1 MHLTSTF
8 LRGLG
13 VVLPI
18 ALTLYLV
25 VWTLRAAEALMRPLT
40 LLLLPSNVAYVPGSG
55 LALAVVLV
63 YLTGLLVQLFVFEW
77 MVGLSQR
84 VLERTPLVKSI
95 YNAANDFMG
104 YFARRPS
111 EAASRVVNVKLAEDL
126 SIVGFI
132 TDPDPAALRA
142 PEDPAD
148 RVAVYLPMSYQLG
161 GYTLLVPRDRLR
173 ALDLGVE
180 DAMRRVLMGGVGGA
194 ANPAGAPGSAAPGSG
209 ADGAVG
215 ARAADGAGGIDVRR
229 PRDPS

>member
-1 MHLTSTF
+1 CSSLCLFFPAPATTQIYTLSLHDALPISRFGRGVRAVESRARIPFEEAPAMHLTSTF

-40 LLLLPSNVAYVPGSG
+40 LLLLPSNVAYVSGSG

-142 PEDPAD
+142 PEDPVD
-148 RVAVYLPMSYQLG
+148 R
-161 GYTLLVPRDRLR
+161 
-173 ALDLGVE
+173 
-180 DAMRRVLMGGVGGA
+180 
-194 ANPAGAPGSAAPGSG
+194 
-209 ADGAVG
+209 
-215 ARAADGAGGIDVRR
+215 
-229 PRDPS
+229 

>member
-25 VWTLRAAEALMRPLT
+25 VWIVGAAEALMKPLA
-40 LLLLPSNVAYVPGSG
+40 LLLLPASVGYVPGSG
-55 LALAVVLV
+55 LALAVVVV
-63 YLTGLLVQLFVFEW
+63 YLTGLLVQLFVVERL
-77 MVGLSQR
+77 VVLGQR
-84 VLERTPLVKSI
+84 ILERTPLVKSI
-95 YNAANDFMG
+95 YNATNDFMS

-111 EAASRVVNVKLAEDL
+111 ESASRVVNVRLADDL

-132 TDPDPAALRA
+132 TDPDPTALRA
-142 PEDPAD
+142 PEDPSD

-173 ALDLGVE
+173 ALELGVE
-180 DAMRRVLMGGVGGA
+180 DAMRRVLMGGVGGR
-194 ANPAGAPGSAAPGSG
+194 SEE
-209 ADGAVG
+209 
-215 ARAADGAGGIDVRR
+215 
-229 PRDPS
+229 